1 MLIIPYFCLYNFK
14 NELTTHGG
22 EIEQHTSNFDQHRG
36 GGLEKHTSNHD
47 QRFSIIIQ
55 SLGEN
60 DCAVNG
66 SAARRSSS
74 QLCAVSRLPE
84 GVRGK
89 QTAMCHQ
96 KMRLVGQEDLQD
108 VWGLL

>member
-1 MLIIPYFCLYNFK
+1 MGGKLN
-14 NELTTHGG
+14 NTHQTLTNTV
-22 EIEQHTSNFDQHRG
+22 G